1 VGLKNIVHNNFWGL
15 NDYSSQFLR
24 KTKSFNKSRYS
35 RNRQYYRTGVYWCL
49 WLNVIAVVGL
59 YYLFYRFTFRFSY
72 VPYIYLLFILSCI
85 NLFFMRS
92 YFFGFLFFLSNLFK
106 GVSASLVFFFF
117 ANITIYNVKDLI
129 LCLYNMLVLRIRLC
143 PNYFRRLLKKC
154 RHLSAW
160 N

>member
-1 VGLKNIVHNNFWGL
+1 
-15 NDYSSQFLR
+15 
-24 KTKSFNKSRYS
+24 
-35 RNRQYYRTGVYWCL
+35 
-49 WLNVIAVVGL
+49 
-59 YYLFYRFTFRFSY
+59 

-92 YFFGFLFFLSNLFK
+92 YFFGFLFFLNNLFK

-154 RHLSAW
+154 RHLSE
-160 N
+160 